1 MEIPACRTCARVVQ
15 AQEVY
20 SCRQE
25 QRATAGGLGVSSAV
39 PLMVIPV
46 LILVLS
52 FLLQKMK

>member
-1 MEIPACRTCARVVQ
+1 VQ

-25 QRATAGGLGVSSAV
+25 QRAMAGGLGVSSAV